1 MSAPNYATTPPCN
14 ENPAPI
20 STPVIL
26 RRSGSP
32 PTVLVVLCRSFYAG
46 RSVPV
51 VLCRSFCAGRSVPV
65 VLCRSGVPQR
75 CRSGVEP
82 PTGTIH
88 PRESRGTEVRKQ
100 ESKDSFRGMPFRI
113 WNYGR
118 TFSGCGAFRSE
129 IQPPT
134 APTRPAQKS
143 PAKKKL
149 QKSAATPLQSAIIS
163 STDARKERKCAR
175 SSASAPQSNP
185 TENFKGGIP
194 P

>member
-26 RRSGSP
+26 RRSGVP

-51 VLCRSFCAGRSVPV
+51 VL
-65 VLCRSGVPQR
+65 

-113 WNYGR
+113 WNCGR

-149 QKSAATPLQSAIIS
+149 QKSAATPLQSAIMS
-163 STDARKERKCAR
+163 QTDARKERKCAR